1 MVAGEEPGLARER
14 GRAVGEQDLRLAD
27 PARIEEQLAGR
38 RVARRVLG
46 PEGDVAAAE
55 RDPARF
61 AAPARVDD
69 PALQRQQ
76 APERGHRRRRE
87 LLLELRDEAVVP

>member
-14 GRAVGEQDLRLAD
+14 GRAVREQDLGLAD

-46 PEGDVAAAE
+46 AEADVEGAE
-55 RDPARF
+55 RDPARL

-76 APERGHRRRRE
+76 PPERVPRRRRE
-87 LLLELRDEAVVP
+87 LLLEPRDEPVVA